1 MSDLKSAPALA
12 MRGVVA
18 GYHPTQRVLDH
29 VEIIAN
35 QGQITAILGPNGS
48 GKSTTLRVLSG
59 LLRPREGA
67 VEMEGR
73 DITSDSIQDRLRAGI
88 ALLPQGRSTFPHMTV
103 AENLELG
110 AWLLKS
116 NRKRMAESIE
126 RAYAQFP
133 ILGDRRSVRAGELSG
148 GQQQQLEIARTLLT
162 DPKVILI
169 DEPSVGLSPLLAS
182 EVYTHIMRL
191 REEGRTIVLV
201 DQNVE
206 AAIEICDY
214 VYLLEFGRNAENGPR
229 ADFAGKLGEVIRGW
243 LTDAGESTESS
254 DGPSTSTTIK
264 TVYSNPRSE

>member
-1 MSDLKSAPALA
+1 MSKSVIKIKNLSKSYMIGHEGKAAPGTLTLRDSLTGIIKKPIELLTGHKLKKEKFWALK
-12 MRGVVA
+12 
-18 GYHPTQRVLDH
+18 DINI
-29 VEIIAN
+29 EIN
-35 QGQITAILGPNGS
+35 QGDVVGIIGRNGS

-169 DEPSVGLSPLLAS
+169 DEPAVGLSPLLAS

-214 VYLLEFGRNAENGPR
+214 VYLS
-229 ADFAGKLGEVIRGW
+229 VQ
-243 LTDAGESTESS
+243 
-254 DGPSTSTTIK
+254 
-264 TVYSNPRSE
+264 